1 MSPRARATRSQARI
15 LHLKQ
20 STSNGPPQ
28 QPEGDHASKH
38 RASHAKAAHKA
49 APHNP
54 LLSGSHG
61 HTRGR
66 RAVGPVT
73 ASDCPQPEA
82 HPCATRCAPG
92 VRAPP
97 GPAGH
102 APPTP
107 DRSPIGASAPS
118 APAYVGAQWHTS
130 PLIRKSPQKWQ
141 TPRHTRCPPPP
152 PPPRSLRLLPK
163 EPCTSPNAHLER
175 CARQRHRPPPRHP
188 RRPHQLRLC
197 TRTWRRR
204 MRAKQPLR
212 VPRARET
219 LRSRRRAGPRRAR
232 SLTAQSGS
240 AKCPPAARLAE
251 RSVVAR
257 AAASRSSWRRSLAA
271 CRLAQADFSL
281 GAISLCYC
289 GLRSLKPGAGRR
301 AMVRSPRLVPP
312 TQCCQQCPM
321 HSALLDACVWGVC
334 S

>member
-38 RASHAKAAHKA
+38 KASHAKAAHKA

-141 TPRHTRCPPPP
+141 TPRHTRPPPP
-152 PPPRSLRLLPK
+152 SPTLAASL
-163 EPCTSPNAHLER
+163 A
-175 CARQRHRPPPRHP
+175 QRALHQPQRPPGA
-188 RRPHQLRLC
+188 LC
-197 TRTWRRR
+197 P
-204 MRAKQPLR
+204 AAP
-212 VPRARET
+212 
-219 LRSRRRAGPRRAR
+219 
-232 SLTAQSGS
+232 
-240 AKCPPAARLAE
+240 PPAATPSSAPSSAPPVHAHMAQAHESQAATTRTPSARDAPQSTPSRAAPGKVANSTKWQRKVPTCRSSRRALGSGTRCGLPVELAPVSRGLSLGPGRLLLGRHLSLLLRSPLAE
-251 RSVVAR
+251 
-257 AAASRSSWRRSLAA
+257 
-271 CRLAQADFSL
+271 
-281 GAISLCYC
+281 
-289 GLRSLKPGAGRR
+289 AGRWAAR
-301 AMVRSPRLVPP
+301 
-312 TQCCQQCPM
+312 
-321 HSALLDACVWGVC
+321 HG
-334 S
+334 